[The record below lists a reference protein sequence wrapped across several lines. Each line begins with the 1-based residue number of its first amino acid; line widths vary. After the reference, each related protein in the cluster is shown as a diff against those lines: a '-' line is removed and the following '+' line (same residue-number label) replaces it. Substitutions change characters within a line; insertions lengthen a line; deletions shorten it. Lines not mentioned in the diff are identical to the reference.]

1 MEWWHLVTASIQTA
15 SCVNRRESH
24 TKHVFHYSTLP
35 TSPSLP
41 GMVPPTCTLGETSSI
56 LALTDWTTL
65 DNSWRML
72 LQTDRASDEFL
83 RLVMEILDAQR
94 QSPLDVSQFTEDE
107 VSQLIEL
114 IDTRVRDPDHH
125 TCLMAGSINCRSFN
139 TKISRA
145 A

>member
-1 MEWWHLVTASIQTA
+1 MA
-15 SCVNRRESH
+15 
-24 TKHVFHYSTLP
+24 
-35 TSPSLP
+35 
-41 GMVPPTCTLGETSSI
+41 PPTCTLSETSST
-56 LALTDWTTL
+56 LALTDWTAL

-107 VSQLIEL
+107 VAQLIEL

-125 TCLMAGSINCRSFN
+125 ACLMAGSINCRSFN
-139 TKISRA
+139 TKIFRA